1 VRVARWVL
9 VALWMG
15 ACGGSSDKA
24 APAPSSTALP
34 AAAPAQVAA
43 KTDAAPAPVAAAL
56 AKPVEAEPLQTEE
69 PEANPFSETVTLKL
83 SVTPQVKAQINWGA
97 KTLARV
103 EPGKMDAEITR
114 PRGSGPLDVEV
125 KAEGFLP
132 YHTRLY
138 ADRNDKLGVRLYRP
152 EEAPGIFGYSRS
164 PEAKKAAT
172 EPPR

>member
-1 VRVARWVL
+1 MRGARWML
-9 VALWMG
+9 VALWVG
-15 ACGGSSDKA
+15 ACGGSRDRG
-24 APAPSSTALP
+24 APATTASALPDTAAAGKIDAVPAP
-34 AAAPAQVAA
+34 AAA
-43 KTDAAPAPVAAAL
+43 TS
-56 AKPVEAEPLQTEE
+56 AKPIEAEPLQTEE

-83 SVTPQVKAQINWGA
+83 SVTPQVKAQIYWGA

-125 KAEGFLP
+125 KAEGYLP

-138 ADRNDKLGVRLYRP
+138 ADRNDKLAVRLYRA
-152 EEAPGIFGYSRS
+152 EEAPSIFGYSRS

-172 EPPR
+172 EKPR